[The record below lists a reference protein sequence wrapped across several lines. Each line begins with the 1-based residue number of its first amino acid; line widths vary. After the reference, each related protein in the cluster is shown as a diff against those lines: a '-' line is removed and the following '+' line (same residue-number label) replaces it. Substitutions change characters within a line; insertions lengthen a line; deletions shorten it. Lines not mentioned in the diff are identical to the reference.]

1 MSMELTMQLTLGSH
15 LKSSSLATRMSCVF
29 AKLISFASVITP
41 IEKLVCFQ
49 GRVDIISGTID
60 FIF

>member
-1 MSMELTMQLTLGSH
+1 MQLTLGSH